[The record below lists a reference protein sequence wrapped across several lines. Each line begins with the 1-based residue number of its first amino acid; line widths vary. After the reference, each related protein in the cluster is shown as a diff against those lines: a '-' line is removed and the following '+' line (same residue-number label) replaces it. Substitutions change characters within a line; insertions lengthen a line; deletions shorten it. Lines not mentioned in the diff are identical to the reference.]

1 MADFLRKYKE
11 IILFMFAYWFI
22 CFVMLFADG
31 SFLYAALSWNVFLA
45 VLPLFFVKNAETAW
59 EQGKTFWIIIWVFLW
74 FFFFPNSLY
83 VVTDFIHISGEKFIW
98 IAKKYSSNRGVVYSS
113 EITVWAKLLVIG
125 LGYLFSL
132 LVGLESLNIF
142 ERNIRKKV
150 SKFIC
155 YSVISV
161 IILLS
166 GIGVYIGRFLRF
178 NSWDIVLTPFNLLKQ
193 VVNRIDIFF
202 IQFVLVFSLFIVCS
216 YILYKIFRKL
226 SQSVG

>member
-161 IILLS
+161 IIL
-166 GIGVYIGRFLRF
+166 
-178 NSWDIVLTPFNLLKQ
+178 
-193 VVNRIDIFF
+193 
-202 IQFVLVFSLFIVCS
+202 
-216 YILYKIFRKL
+216 
-226 SQSVG
+226 